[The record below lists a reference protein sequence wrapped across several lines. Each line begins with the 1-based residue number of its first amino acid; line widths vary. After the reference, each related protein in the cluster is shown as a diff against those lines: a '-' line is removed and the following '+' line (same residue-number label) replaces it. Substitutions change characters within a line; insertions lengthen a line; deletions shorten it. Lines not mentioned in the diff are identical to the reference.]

1 MATRWNKDNDDN
13 DDNSLI
19 KGFPFLFLDV
29 MVRRQLWSHHRLPP
43 HKLSGLDSGGSAWH
57 RLPVPLSHLTL

>member
-29 MVRRQLWSHHRLPP
+29 MVRRQLSEP
-43 HKLSGLDSGGSAWH
+43 
-57 RLPVPLSHLTL
+57 